1 MLQGLCRLPPKGERG
16 ICSHNS
22 RKCFQKS
29 MYTLESD
36 LNITTSRSQCFVGI
50 FKTIFQQ
57 LPVKGDQIKA

>member
-1 MLQGLCRLPPKGERG
+1 MLQGLRRLPPKGERG
-16 ICSHNS
+16 ICSPNS